1 MGENAR
7 ARMAGVGK
15 SAAGFFTDFHGFTGF
30 KPTADPTR
38 GDRGA
43 VGVGAVG
50 QLVNWSTRQIKS
62 YDLFRKSG

>member
-1 MGENAR
+1 
-7 ARMAGVGK
+7 MAGVGK

-50 QLVNWSTRQIKS
+50 QLV
-62 YDLFRKSG
+62 DEAD